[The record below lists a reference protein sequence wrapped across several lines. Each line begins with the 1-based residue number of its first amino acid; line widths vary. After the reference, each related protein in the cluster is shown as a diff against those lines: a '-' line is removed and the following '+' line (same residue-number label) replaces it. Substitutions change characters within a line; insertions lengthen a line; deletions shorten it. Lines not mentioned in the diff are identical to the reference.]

1 VVVLVCLILL
11 AALAPEP
18 AAALGIID
26 YQHHLPR
33 RFRKVKRHDTRFI
46 IVHCT
51 ESGRSSALRT
61 LSRGGKANYLV
72 ARDGRVYRILSHRY
86 RANHAGR
93 SMWGGITH
101 LSNHSVGIEL
111 VGYYTRPFTNAQYR
125 SLKRLLE
132 ALQRI
137 YRVPDRR
144 VLEHYRVAYGRP
156 NIWIRRPHRGRKR
169 DPGVS
174 NFSRVLAGLTNPEP
188 QVDPDVAAG
197 RLLADPEVRLAQLAW
212 RKRGAPVRV
221 ADRRVLAIGPN
232 QSAWEVAGGAYNRST
247 TIYTFPGGRRLRGDQ
262 IRNWSRI
269 PKGTRVSLGP
279 RPPVAAA
286 AAVVT
291 VTSDRTPWEIARGDY
306 DSPTT
311 RYTFPNG
318 RTVRG
323 DQVRDW
329 TRIPPGTRV
338 VVGSPTS

>member
-1 VVVLVCLILL
+1 MLL
-11 AALAPEP
+11 GAVPEP

-26 YQHHLPR
+26 YQNHLSPNFR
-33 RFRKVKRHDTRFI
+33 REKRRDTRFI
-46 IVHCT
+46 IMHCT
-51 ESGRSSALRT
+51 ESGLSSALRT
-61 LSRGGKANYLV
+61 LSRGGKTNYV
-72 ARDGRVYRILSHRY
+72 VGRDGRVYRVLSHRY

-93 SMWGGITH
+93 SMWGGIRH
-101 LSNHSVGIEL
+101 LSNHSVGVEL

-125 SLKRLLE
+125 SLKVLLE
-132 ALQRI
+132 ELQRI
-137 YRVPDRR
+137 YRVPDQR
-144 VLEHYRVAYGRP
+144 VLEHYRVAYGLP
-156 NIWIRRPHRGRKR
+156 NIWIRQPHRGRKR

-197 RLLADPEVRLAQLAW
+197 RLLADPEVVLAQLAW
-212 RKRGAPVRV
+212 NKRGMPVQV

-232 QSAWEVAGGAYNRST
+232 QSAWEVAGGAYNRPT

-279 RPPVAAA
+279 RQTAAA
-286 AAVVT
+286 GT
-291 VTSDRTPWEIARGDY
+291 VTEERTPWQIARGDY

-318 RTVRG
+318 RAVRG

-338 VVGSPTS
+338 EVGRPTS